1 MADSVPVS
9 VLPPDSGGVSY
20 GLSPQGTMFLVGAVV
35 GIAIAF
41 VAIYVVKNK
50 L

>member
-1 MADSVPVS
+1 MADSAQTS
-9 VLPPDSGGVSY
+9 VLPPESGEVSY
-20 GLSPQGTMFLVGAVV
+20 GLSPQGTMFLLGAVL

>member
-1 MADSVPVS
+1 MPDAVPVS
-9 VLPPDSGGVSY
+9 VLPPDGPGGN
-20 GLSPQGTMFLVGAVV
+20 LSLTPQGTMFLMGAVV

>member
-1 MADSVPVS
+1 MPDSVPVS
-9 VLPPDSGGVSY
+9 VLPPDSGAVNY